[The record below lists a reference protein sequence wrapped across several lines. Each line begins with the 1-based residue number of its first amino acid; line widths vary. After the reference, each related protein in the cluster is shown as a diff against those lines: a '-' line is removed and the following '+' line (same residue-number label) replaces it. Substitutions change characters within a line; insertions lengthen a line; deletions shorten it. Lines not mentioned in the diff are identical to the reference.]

1 MALTTY
7 ATYYCDWKEGDL
19 DVVSIHLTESGA
31 QRRVIDYAISEIY
44 HLGSVDEVHCGH
56 LADAAEKLIND
67 HGCKWSQRTN
77 GLVGLENGWVAHF
90 YQEIMQIL
98 NGYTRVELAYQKHTL
113 EA

>member
-44 HLGSVDEVHCGH
+44 HLGSVNEVHCGH

-67 HGCKWSQRTN
+67 HGCKWSQRKH

-90 YQEIMQIL
+90 YQEIMEIL
-98 NGYTRVELAYQKHTL
+98 NGHTRVELAYQKHTL

>member
-44 HLGSVDEVHCGH
+44 HLSSVSTRLYSH
-56 LADAAEKLIND
+56 LADAANNLIND
-67 HGCKWSQRTN
+67 HGCKWSHLKN
-77 GLVGLENGWVAHF
+77 SLVGLENGWVAHF
-90 YQEIMQIL
+90 YQEIMEIL
-98 NGYTRVELAYQKHTL
+98 NGHTRVELAYQKHTL

>member
-44 HLGSVDEVHCGH
+44 HLSSVSTRLYSQ
-56 LADAAEKLIND
+56 LADAANNLIND
-67 HGCKWSQRTN
+67 HGCKWSHRKN
-77 GLVGLENGWVAHF
+77 SLVGLENGWVGHF
-90 YQEIMQIL
+90 HDEVMEIL
-98 NGYTRVELAYQKHTL
+98 NGHTRAEISYQRHTL